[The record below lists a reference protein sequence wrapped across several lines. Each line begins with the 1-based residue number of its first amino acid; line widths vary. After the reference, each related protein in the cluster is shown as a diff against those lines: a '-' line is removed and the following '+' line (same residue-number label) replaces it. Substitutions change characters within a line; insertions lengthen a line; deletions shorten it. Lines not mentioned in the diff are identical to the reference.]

1 MIKRLDPQLEKELEQ
16 IFTGDQWKQ
25 NYQIAWKFCYLKP
38 NFKYENT
45 YRFVLQD
52 QIYHQQIG
60 LLSENIIN
68 LKNEFYYLKLKQIA
82 NHLRALAYISQEDN
96 RHTLIYDVEKQHL
109 TFANLD
115 NICFEWQFDQDLVL
129 VSEYEIMLMI
139 NVALSF
145 ACFHLKAKDFK
156 NLSYSYTF
164 DRLTFRY
171 DGKEIR
177 VQAWNIDDE
186 GRDQLLEFDQ
196 DTITKQDQWN
206 RVDAN
211 KWNRFAYVFQDW
223 LDDLNKRMRGT

>member
-1 MIKRLDPQLEKELEQ
+1 MVKRSNPQLERELEQ
-16 IFTGDQWKQ
+16 IFTSDQWKQ

-45 YRFVLQD
+45 YRFALQD
-52 QIYHQQIG
+52 RIYHQRIA
-60 LLSENIIN
+60 LLSEKITS

-82 NHLRALAYISQEDN
+82 NHLRALAYIGQEDKQ
-96 RHTLIYDVEKQHL
+96 HSLVYDVEKQRL
-109 TFANLD
+109 TFAKLD
-115 NICFEWQFDQDLVL
+115 NICFEWQFDKDLVL

-156 NLSYSYTF
+156 KLSYISTF

-171 DGKEIR
+171 EGKEIR

-186 GRDQLLEFDQ
+186 NQNQLLEFDQ
-196 DTITKQDQWN
+196 ETIINQSQWN
-206 RVDAN
+206 RADASE
-211 KWNRFAYVFQDW
+211 WNRFAYVFKDW
-223 LDDLNKRMRGT
+223 LDDLNQRMRGR